1 MQKKITW
8 TWQKIITAI
17 LGVLGIGTLTSCY
30 GMPLNG
36 EFIEFTGKVFYDHD
50 NDSSTDPV
58 PVSGIK
64 VTGETTLPR
73 TEPTMDYSLTGE
85 NGEFWF
91 SFFKSYEDEARAA
104 APTPDYTITFTD
116 IDGEDN
122 GNLKDLTV
130 KIDSNRIDPETLT
143 LDLGKIQLDPK

>member
-36 EFIEFTGKVFYDHD
+36 EFIDFTGKVFYDHD
-50 NDSSTDPV
+50 NDPSTDPV

-91 SFFKSYEDEARAA
+91 SFFKSYEDEA
-104 APTPDYTITFTD
+104 
-116 IDGEDN
+116 
-122 GNLKDLTV
+122 
-130 KIDSNRIDPETLT
+130 
-143 LDLGKIQLDPK
+143 